1 MDLFNLQNNIFNKK
15 NSNEPND
22 GKIGE
27 ILNEVKE
34 KLEND
39 KNVKNGKESDIF
51 VVSDI
56 SDNKITIVD
65 PKSGKEK
72 EYLLKIKGLE
82 FKNKENSKNLEVVE
96 MEKSDFLNLNIT
108 DNVKISD
115 GKCIVTNEQIKIEN
129 ENAMEILSDLYMNEK
144 EMEGQEFKICE
155 EKENKLFLTNN
166 DGTGGYFSIYKEA
179 YPDFK
184 VGDVVKRVN
193 KKYIKND

>member
-1 MDLFNLQNNIFNKK
+1 MDLFNLQNDILNKK
-15 NSNEPND
+15 NRND
-22 GKIGE
+22 DNIGKF
-27 ILNEVKE
+27 LNEVKE
-34 KLEND
+34 QLEND
-39 KNVKNGKESDIF
+39 KNVKNDKVSDIF

-65 PKSGKEK
+65 PKSGNEK
-72 EYLLKIKGLE
+72 EYLLKIKDLE
-82 FKNKENSKNLEVVE
+82 FNNKENSKNLEVIE
-96 MEKSDFLNLNIT
+96 MEKKDFLNLNIT

-179 YPDFK
+179 YPDLK
-184 VGDVVKRVN
+184 VGDVVKREN
-193 KKYIKND
+193 KRYIKK